1 MAQSALTP
9 HFFAHFWANFAW
21 PWAHRNLIWQFARRE
36 VLGRYRGSV
45 LGVGWAVLTP
55 MAMLAVYTLV
65 FRHIF
70 KAKWPGVEDGNLS
83 FALNLFAGLLVFNWA
98 AEFLSRA
105 PRLMTDQPNLV
116 TKVVFPLQVLPW
128 SALMSS
134 FFHVLVSCFVWL
146 AGCLLFGQ
154 GVHASWL
161 ALPLVF
167 LALVPT
173 LLGLGWA
180 LSALGVYF
188 RDLGEIV
195 GLFMGML
202 LFLTP
207 VFFPLSVLPDFWQVW
222 VQFNPL
228 ATPIE
233 ALRQIG
239 LMGVWPKFS
248 GLLQL
253 FLIGLGV
260 ALDWMRGVGLKA
272 IGDHENTLG
281 AQARHLLEK
290 VDGIRFI
297 GTSEKR
303 TGVVSF
309 LVDGVHPYDIGTLL
323 DPMGIAVRT
332 GHHCTQPLM
341 DFYDVPGTVRA
352 SFGVYNTLQE
362 VDALAA
368 GVERAVRMLR

>member
-1 MAQSALTP
+1 MEISV
-9 HFFAHFWANFAW
+9 FSFKFWANYSKNYAW
-21 PWAHRNLIWQFARRE
+21 PWANRNLIWQFARRE
-36 VLGRYRGSV
+36 VLGRYRGSII
-45 LGVGWAVLTP
+45 GIGWSVLTP

-70 KAKWPGVEDGNLS
+70 KATWPGVQDGNMS

-105 PRLMTDQPNLV
+105 PRLVTEQPNLV

-134 FFHVLVSCFVWL
+134 FFHVMVSCAVWL

-154 GVHASWL
+154 GLHASWL

-167 LALVPT
+167 LALAPM

-188 RDLGEIV
+188 RDLSEIV

-207 VFFPLSVLPDFWQVW
+207 VFFPLSVLPDFLQVW

-239 LMGVWPKFS
+239 LIGVWPNFS
-248 GLLQL
+248 SLLQL
-253 FLIGLGV
+253 FVAGLGM
-260 ALDWMRGVGLKA
+260 AF
-272 IGDHENTLG
+272 LG
-281 AQARHLLEK
+281 AWLFEK
-290 VDGIRFI
+290 SRKGF
-297 GTSEKR
+297 
-303 TGVVSF
+303 
-309 LVDGVHPYDIGTLL
+309 
-323 DPMGIAVRT
+323 A
-332 GHHCTQPLM
+332 
-341 DFYDVPGTVRA
+341 DV
-352 SFGVYNTLQE
+352 L
-362 VDALAA
+362 
-368 GVERAVRMLR
+368 

>member
-1 MAQSALTP
+1 MQTSPLSFLRLFVR
-9 HFFAHFWANFAW
+9 HFLW
-21 PWAHRNLIWQFARRE
+21 PLSQRNLIWQFARRE

-45 LGVGWAVLTP
+45 LGVSWSVLTP

-70 KAKWPGVEDGNLS
+70 KAKWPGVEDGNMS

-128 SALMSS
+128 SALLSS
-134 FFHVLVSCFVWL
+134 FFHVMVSCLVWL

-154 GVHASWL
+154 GIHASWL

-207 VFFPLSVLPDFWQVW
+207 VFFPLSVLPDFLQGW
-222 VQFNPL
+222 VAFNPL
-228 ATPIE
+228 AVPIE
-233 ALRQIG
+233 ALRSIG
-239 LMGVWPKFS
+239 LMGVWPNFAA
-248 GLLQL
+248 LLQL
-253 FLIGLGV
+253 LVVGCVLALG
-260 ALDWMRGVGLKA
+260 
-272 IGDHENTLG
+272 G
-281 AQARHLLEK
+281 AWLFERSRKGFA
-290 VDGIRFI
+290 
-297 GTSEKR
+297 
-303 TGVVSF
+303 
-309 LVDGVHPYDIGTLL
+309 
-323 DPMGIAVRT
+323 
-332 GHHCTQPLM
+332 
-341 DFYDVPGTVRA
+341 DV
-352 SFGVYNTLQE
+352 L
-362 VDALAA
+362 
-368 GVERAVRMLR
+368 

>member
-1 MAQSALTP
+1 MGISV
-9 HFFAHFWANFAW
+9 FSFKFWAHYSKNYAW
-21 PWAHRNLIWQFARRE
+21 PWANRNLIWQFARRE
-36 VLGRYRGSV
+36 VLGRYRGSII
-45 LGVGWAVLTP
+45 GIGWSVLTP

-70 KAKWPGVEDGNLS
+70 KATWPGVQDGNMS

-105 PRLMTDQPNLV
+105 PRLVTEQPNLV

-134 FFHVLVSCFVWL
+134 FFHVMVSCAVWL

-154 GVHASWL
+154 GLHASWL

-167 LALVPT
+167 LALAPM

-188 RDLGEIV
+188 RDLSEIV

-207 VFFPLSVLPDFWQVW
+207 VFFPLSVLPDFLQVW

-239 LMGVWPKFS
+239 LIGVWPNFS
-248 GLLQL
+248 SLLQL
-253 FLIGLGV
+253 FVAGLGM
-260 ALDWMRGVGLKA
+260 AF
-272 IGDHENTLG
+272 LG
-281 AQARHLLEK
+281 AWLFEK
-290 VDGIRFI
+290 SRKGF
-297 GTSEKR
+297 
-303 TGVVSF
+303 
-309 LVDGVHPYDIGTLL
+309 
-323 DPMGIAVRT
+323 A
-332 GHHCTQPLM
+332 
-341 DFYDVPGTVRA
+341 DV
-352 SFGVYNTLQE
+352 L
-362 VDALAA
+362 
-368 GVERAVRMLR
+368 

>member
-1 MAQSALTP
+1 MLTSILSFLRLFLK
-9 HFFAHFWANFAW
+9 HYVW
-21 PWAHRNLIWQFARRE
+21 PLGQRNLIWQFARRE

-45 LGVGWAVLTP
+45 LGVSWSVLTP

-105 PRLMTDQPNLV
+105 PRLVAEQPNLV

-128 SALMSS
+128 SALLSS
-134 FFHVLVSCFVWL
+134 FFHVMVSCLVWL

-154 GVHASWL
+154 GVHASWM

-188 RDLGEIV
+188 RDLSEIV

-207 VFFPLSVLPDFWQVW
+207 VFFPLSVLPDFLQGW
-222 VQFNPL
+222 VAFNPL
-228 ATPIE
+228 AVPIE
-233 ALRQIG
+233 ALRSIG
-239 LMGVWPKFS
+239 LMGVWPNFAA
-248 GLLQL
+248 LVQL
-253 FLIGLGV
+253 FVVGCVLALG
-260 ALDWMRGVGLKA
+260 
-272 IGDHENTLG
+272 G
-281 AQARHLLEK
+281 AWLFE
-290 VDGIRFI
+290 
-297 GTSEKR
+297 TSRK
-303 TGVVSF
+303 GF
-309 LVDGVHPYDIGTLL
+309 
-323 DPMGIAVRT
+323 A
-332 GHHCTQPLM
+332 
-341 DFYDVPGTVRA
+341 DV
-352 SFGVYNTLQE
+352 L
-362 VDALAA
+362 
-368 GVERAVRMLR
+368 

>member
-1 MAQSALTP
+1 MEMSV
-9 HFFAHFWANFAW
+9 FSFKFWAHYSKNYAW
-21 PWAHRNLIWQFARRE
+21 PWANRNLIWQFARRE
-36 VLGRYRGSV
+36 VLGRYRGSII
-45 LGVGWAVLTP
+45 GIGWSVLTP

-70 KAKWPGVEDGNLS
+70 KATWPGVQDGNMS

-105 PRLMTDQPNLV
+105 PRLVTEQPNLV

-134 FFHVLVSCFVWL
+134 FFHVMVSCAVWL

-154 GVHASWL
+154 GLHASWL

-167 LALVPT
+167 LALAPM

-188 RDLGEIV
+188 RDLSEIV

-207 VFFPLSVLPDFWQVW
+207 VFFPLSVLPDFLQVW

-239 LMGVWPKFS
+239 LIGVWPNFS
-248 GLLQL
+248 SLLQL
-253 FLIGLGV
+253 FVAGLGM
-260 ALDWMRGVGLKA
+260 AF
-272 IGDHENTLG
+272 LG
-281 AQARHLLEK
+281 AWLFEK
-290 VDGIRFI
+290 SRKGF
-297 GTSEKR
+297 
-303 TGVVSF
+303 
-309 LVDGVHPYDIGTLL
+309 
-323 DPMGIAVRT
+323 A
-332 GHHCTQPLM
+332 
-341 DFYDVPGTVRA
+341 DV
-352 SFGVYNTLQE
+352 L
-362 VDALAA
+362 
-368 GVERAVRMLR
+368 

>member
-1 MAQSALTP
+1 MQTSPLSFLRLFVR
-9 HFFAHFWANFAW
+9 HFLW
-21 PWAHRNLIWQFARRE
+21 PLGQRNLIWQFARRE

-45 LGVGWAVLTP
+45 LGVSWSVLTP

-70 KAKWPGVEDGNLS
+70 KAKWPGVEDGNMS

-105 PRLMTDQPNLV
+105 PRLVTEQPNLV

-128 SALMSS
+128 SALLSS
-134 FFHVLVSCFVWL
+134 FFHALVSCAVWL

-154 GVHASWL
+154 GLHVSWL

-167 LALVPT
+167 LALMPT

-188 RDLGEIV
+188 KDLGEIV
-195 GLFMGML
+195 GLVMGML

-207 VFFPLSVLPDFWQVW
+207 VFFPLSVLPDFLQVW

-228 ATPIE
+228 AIPIE

-239 LMGVWPKFS
+239 LMGVWPNVS
-248 GLLQL
+248 SLLQL
-253 FLIGLGV
+253 FAVGLGV
-260 ALDWMRGVGLKA
+260 ALG
-272 IGDHENTLG
+272 G
-281 AQARHLLEK
+281 AWLFERSRKGFA
-290 VDGIRFI
+290 
-297 GTSEKR
+297 
-303 TGVVSF
+303 
-309 LVDGVHPYDIGTLL
+309 
-323 DPMGIAVRT
+323 
-332 GHHCTQPLM
+332 
-341 DFYDVPGTVRA
+341 DV
-352 SFGVYNTLQE
+352 L
-362 VDALAA
+362 
-368 GVERAVRMLR
+368 

>member
-1 MAQSALTP
+1 MLNSLLS
-9 HFFAHFWANFAW
+9 FFRLWLKQFMW
-21 PWAHRNLIWQFARRE
+21 PWSQRNLIWQFARRE

-45 LGVGWAVLTP
+45 LGVSWSVLTP

-70 KAKWPGVEDGNLS
+70 KAKWPGVDDGNLS

-105 PRLMTDQPNLV
+105 PRLVTEQPNLV

-134 FFHVLVSCFVWL
+134 FFHAMVSCAVWL

-154 GVHASWL
+154 GMHLSWL

-167 LALVPT
+167 LALMPT
-173 LLGLGWA
+173 LLGLGWI

-188 RDLGEIV
+188 RDLAEIV
-195 GLFMGML
+195 GLFMGMM

-207 VFFPLSVLPDFWQVW
+207 VFFPLSVLPDFLQTW

-248 GLLQL
+248 SLLQL
-253 FLIGLGV
+253 FVVGLGL
-260 ALDWMRGVGLKA
+260 AMF
-272 IGDHENTLG
+272 G
-281 AQARHLLEK
+281 AWLFEK
-290 VDGIRFI
+290 SRKGF
-297 GTSEKR
+297 
-303 TGVVSF
+303 
-309 LVDGVHPYDIGTLL
+309 
-323 DPMGIAVRT
+323 A
-332 GHHCTQPLM
+332 
-341 DFYDVPGTVRA
+341 DV
-352 SFGVYNTLQE
+352 L
-362 VDALAA
+362 
-368 GVERAVRMLR
+368 

>member
-1 MAQSALTP
+1 MLTSLLSFLRLFLK
-9 HFFAHFWANFAW
+9 HYVW
-21 PWAHRNLIWQFARRE
+21 PLGQRNLIWQFARRE

-45 LGVGWAVLTP
+45 LGVGWTVLTP

-70 KAKWPGVEDGNLS
+70 KAKWPGVEDGNMS

-105 PRLMTDQPNLV
+105 PRLVAEQPNLV

-128 SALMSS
+128 SALLSS
-134 FFHVLVSCFVWL
+134 FFHVAVSCLVWL

-188 RDLGEIV
+188 RDLSEIV
-195 GLFMGML
+195 GLFMGMF

-207 VFFPLSVLPDFWQVW
+207 VFFPLSVLPDFLQGW
-222 VQFNPL
+222 VAFNPL
-228 ATPIE
+228 AVPIE
-233 ALRQIG
+233 ALRSIG
-239 LMGVWPKFS
+239 LMGVWPNFAS
-248 GLLQL
+248 LTQL
-253 FLIGLGV
+253 FLVGVLV
-260 ALDWMRGVGLKA
+260 ALF
-272 IGDHENTLG
+272 G
-281 AQARHLLEK
+281 AWLFE
-290 VDGIRFI
+290 
-297 GTSEKR
+297 TSRK
-303 TGVVSF
+303 GF
-309 LVDGVHPYDIGTLL
+309 
-323 DPMGIAVRT
+323 A
-332 GHHCTQPLM
+332 
-341 DFYDVPGTVRA
+341 DV
-352 SFGVYNTLQE
+352 L
-362 VDALAA
+362 
-368 GVERAVRMLR
+368 

>member
-1 MAQSALTP
+1 MSS
-9 HFFAHFWANFAW
+9 FASNFWNQFAW
-21 PWAHRNLIWQFARRE
+21 PRSHRNLIWQFARRE

-45 LGVGWAVLTP
+45 LGIGWSVLTP

-134 FFHVLVSCFVWL
+134 FFHVLVSCAVWL

-154 GVHASWL
+154 GLHASWL

-167 LALVPT
+167 LALVPM

-195 GLFMGML
+195 GLFMGMF

-207 VFFPLSVLPDFWQVW
+207 VFFPLSVLPDFLQMW
-222 VQFNPL
+222 VSFNPL
-228 ATPIE
+228 AIPIE
-233 ALRQIG
+233 ALRSIG
-239 LMGVWPKFS
+239 LMGQWPQFAA
-248 GLLQL
+248 LLQL
-253 FLIGLGV
+253 F
-260 ALDWMRGVGLKA
+260 AVGLLVA
-272 IGDHENTLG
+272 VGG
-281 AQARHLLEK
+281 AWLFEK
-290 VDGIRFI
+290 SRKGF
-297 GTSEKR
+297 
-303 TGVVSF
+303 
-309 LVDGVHPYDIGTLL
+309 
-323 DPMGIAVRT
+323 A
-332 GHHCTQPLM
+332 
-341 DFYDVPGTVRA
+341 DV
-352 SFGVYNTLQE
+352 L
-362 VDALAA
+362 
-368 GVERAVRMLR
+368 

>member
-1 MAQSALTP
+1 MLTSLLTFLRLFLKHYVMP
-9 HFFAHFWANFAW
+9 LGQ
-21 PWAHRNLIWQFARRE
+21 RNLIWQFARRE

-45 LGVGWAVLTP
+45 LGVSWSVLTP

-70 KAKWPGVEDGNLS
+70 KAKWPGVEDGNMS

-98 AEFLSRA
+98 AEFLSLA
-105 PRLMTDQPNLV
+105 PRLVAEQPNLV

-128 SALMSS
+128 SALLSS
-134 FFHVLVSCFVWL
+134 FFHVMVSCLVWL

-188 RDLGEIV
+188 RDLSEIV

-207 VFFPLSVLPDFWQVW
+207 VFFPLSVLPDFLQSW
-222 VQFNPL
+222 VAFNPL
-228 ATPIE
+228 AVPIE
-233 ALRQIG
+233 ALRSIG
-239 LMGVWPKFS
+239 LMGVWPNFLS
-248 GLLQL
+248 LLQL
-253 FLIGLGV
+253 FLVGCVLALG
-260 ALDWMRGVGLKA
+260 
-272 IGDHENTLG
+272 G
-281 AQARHLLEK
+281 AWLFE
-290 VDGIRFI
+290 
-297 GTSEKR
+297 TSRK
-303 TGVVSF
+303 GF
-309 LVDGVHPYDIGTLL
+309 
-323 DPMGIAVRT
+323 A
-332 GHHCTQPLM
+332 
-341 DFYDVPGTVRA
+341 DV
-352 SFGVYNTLQE
+352 L
-362 VDALAA
+362 
-368 GVERAVRMLR
+368 

>member
-1 MAQSALTP
+1 MAYL
-9 HFFAHFWANFAW
+9 W
-21 PWAHRNLIWQFARRE
+21 PWRWRDLIWQFARRE

-45 LGVGWAVLTP
+45 LGVGWSVLTP
-55 MAMLAVYTLV
+55 MAMLVVYTLV

-70 KAKWPGVEDGNLS
+70 KAKWPGVEDGNMS

-128 SALMSS
+128 SALLSS
-134 FFHVLVSCFVWL
+134 FFHVMVSCVVWL

-154 GVHASWL
+154 GIHFAWL

-207 VFFPLSVLPDFWQVW
+207 VFFPLSVLPDFLQFW
-222 VQFNPL
+222 VAFNPL
-228 ATPIE
+228 AVPIE
-233 ALRQIG
+233 ALRSIG
-239 LMGVWPKFS
+239 LMGVWPNFLS
-248 GLLQL
+248 LLQL
-253 FLIGLGV
+253 FLIGCVLALG
-260 ALDWMRGVGLKA
+260 
-272 IGDHENTLG
+272 G
-281 AQARHLLEK
+281 AWLFE
-290 VDGIRFI
+290 
-297 GTSEKR
+297 TSRK
-303 TGVVSF
+303 GF
-309 LVDGVHPYDIGTLL
+309 
-323 DPMGIAVRT
+323 A
-332 GHHCTQPLM
+332 
-341 DFYDVPGTVRA
+341 DV
-352 SFGVYNTLQE
+352 L
-362 VDALAA
+362 
-368 GVERAVRMLR
+368 

>member
-1 MAQSALTP
+1 MQTSLMSFLRLFVR
-9 HFFAHFWANFAW
+9 HFLW
-21 PWAHRNLIWQFARRE
+21 PLGQRNLIWQFARRE

-45 LGVGWAVLTP
+45 LGVSWSVLTP

-105 PRLMTDQPNLV
+105 PRLVTEQPNLV

-128 SALMSS
+128 SALLSS
-134 FFHVLVSCFVWL
+134 FFHALVSCAVWL

-154 GVHASWL
+154 GLHVSWL

-167 LALVPT
+167 LALMPT

-188 RDLGEIV
+188 KDLGEIV
-195 GLFMGML
+195 GLVMGML

-207 VFFPLSVLPDFWQVW
+207 VFFPLSVLPDFLQVW

-228 ATPIE
+228 AIPIE

-239 LMGVWPKFS
+239 LMGVWPDVS
-248 GLLQL
+248 SLLQL
-253 FLIGLGV
+253 FAVGLGV
-260 ALDWMRGVGLKA
+260 ALG
-272 IGDHENTLG
+272 G
-281 AQARHLLEK
+281 AWLFERSRKGFA
-290 VDGIRFI
+290 
-297 GTSEKR
+297 
-303 TGVVSF
+303 
-309 LVDGVHPYDIGTLL
+309 
-323 DPMGIAVRT
+323 
-332 GHHCTQPLM
+332 
-341 DFYDVPGTVRA
+341 DV
-352 SFGVYNTLQE
+352 L
-362 VDALAA
+362 
-368 GVERAVRMLR
+368 

>member
-1 MAQSALTP
+1 MMAGFAS
-9 HFFAHFWANFAW
+9 HFLKHFAW
-21 PWAHRNLIWQFARRE
+21 PWRHRNLIWQFARRE

-45 LGVGWAVLTP
+45 LGIGWSVLTP

-128 SALMSS
+128 SALLSS
-134 FFHVLVSCFVWL
+134 FFHVLVSCLVWL
-146 AGCLLFGQ
+146 AGCVLFGQ
-154 GVHASWL
+154 GIHASWL

-167 LALVPT
+167 IALVPT
-173 LLGLGWA
+173 LLGLGWT

-207 VFFPLSVLPDFWQVW
+207 VFFPLSVLPDFLQVW
-222 VQFNPL
+222 VALNPL
-228 ATPIE
+228 AIPIE
-233 ALRQIG
+233 ALRSIG
-239 LMGVWPKFS
+239 LLGQWPQFAM
-248 GLLQL
+248 LLQL
-253 FLIGLGV
+253 F
-260 ALDWMRGVGLKA
+260 GVGCVLA
-272 IGDHENTLG
+272 ICG
-281 AQARHLLEK
+281 AWLFEK
-290 VDGIRFI
+290 SRKGF
-297 GTSEKR
+297 
-303 TGVVSF
+303 
-309 LVDGVHPYDIGTLL
+309 
-323 DPMGIAVRT
+323 A
-332 GHHCTQPLM
+332 
-341 DFYDVPGTVRA
+341 DV
-352 SFGVYNTLQE
+352 L
-362 VDALAA
+362 
-368 GVERAVRMLR
+368 

>member
-1 MAQSALTP
+1 MLTSLLSFLRLFLK
-9 HFFAHFWANFAW
+9 HYVW
-21 PWAHRNLIWQFARRE
+21 PLGQRNLIWQFARRE

-45 LGVGWAVLTP
+45 LGVSWSVLTP

-70 KAKWPGVEDGNLS
+70 KAKWPGVEDGNMS

-105 PRLMTDQPNLV
+105 PRLVAEQPNLV

-128 SALMSS
+128 SALLSS
-134 FFHVLVSCFVWL
+134 FFHAMVSCFVWL

-167 LALVPT
+167 LALMPT

-188 RDLGEIV
+188 KDLGEIV

-207 VFFPLSVLPDFWQVW
+207 VFFPLSVLPDFLQTW

-228 ATPIE
+228 AIPIE

-239 LMGVWPKFS
+239 LIGQWPQFAS
-248 GLLQL
+248 LLQL
-253 FLIGLGV
+253 FV
-260 ALDWMRGVGLKA
+260 AGMVVA
-272 IGDHENTLG
+272 VFG
-281 AQARHLLEK
+281 AWLFEK
-290 VDGIRFI
+290 SRKGF
-297 GTSEKR
+297 
-303 TGVVSF
+303 
-309 LVDGVHPYDIGTLL
+309 
-323 DPMGIAVRT
+323 A
-332 GHHCTQPLM
+332 
-341 DFYDVPGTVRA
+341 DV
-352 SFGVYNTLQE
+352 L
-362 VDALAA
+362 
-368 GVERAVRMLR
+368 

>member
-1 MAQSALTP
+1 MLTSLLS
-9 HFFAHFWANFAW
+9 FFRLFLKHYVW
-21 PWAHRNLIWQFARRE
+21 PLGQRNLIWQFARRE

-45 LGVGWAVLTP
+45 LGVSWSVLTP

-70 KAKWPGVEDGNLS
+70 KAKWPGVEDGNMS

-105 PRLMTDQPNLV
+105 PRLVAEQPNLV

-128 SALMSS
+128 SALLSS
-134 FFHVLVSCFVWL
+134 FFHVMVSCLVWL

-207 VFFPLSVLPDFWQVW
+207 VFFPLSVLPDFLQGW
-222 VQFNPL
+222 VAFNPL
-228 ATPIE
+228 AVPIE
-233 ALRQIG
+233 ALRSIG
-239 LMGVWPKFS
+239 LMGVWPNFLS
-248 GLLQL
+248 LLQL
-253 FLIGLGV
+253 FLVGCVLALG
-260 ALDWMRGVGLKA
+260 
-272 IGDHENTLG
+272 G
-281 AQARHLLEK
+281 AWLFE
-290 VDGIRFI
+290 
-297 GTSEKR
+297 TSRK
-303 TGVVSF
+303 GF
-309 LVDGVHPYDIGTLL
+309 
-323 DPMGIAVRT
+323 A
-332 GHHCTQPLM
+332 
-341 DFYDVPGTVRA
+341 DV
-352 SFGVYNTLQE
+352 L
-362 VDALAA
+362 
-368 GVERAVRMLR
+368 

>member
-1 MAQSALTP
+1 MAEFASTFLKHFALP
-9 HFFAHFWANFAW
+9 LGHL
-21 PWAHRNLIWQFARRE
+21 NLIWQFARRE

-45 LGVGWAVLTP
+45 LGIGWSVLTP

-70 KAKWPGVEDGNLS
+70 KAKWPGVEDGNMS

-128 SALMSS
+128 SALLSS
-134 FFHVLVSCFVWL
+134 FFHVMVSCLVWL

-154 GVHASWL
+154 GIHASWL

-195 GLFMGML
+195 GLVMGML

-207 VFFPLSVLPDFWQVW
+207 VFFPLSVLPDFLQGW
-222 VQFNPL
+222 VAFNPL
-228 ATPIE
+228 AVPIE
-233 ALRQIG
+233 ALRSIG
-239 LMGVWPKFS
+239 LMGVWPNFLA
-248 GLLQL
+248 LLQL
-253 FLIGLGV
+253 FLVGCVLALG
-260 ALDWMRGVGLKA
+260 
-272 IGDHENTLG
+272 G
-281 AQARHLLEK
+281 AWLFE
-290 VDGIRFI
+290 
-297 GTSEKR
+297 TSRK
-303 TGVVSF
+303 GF
-309 LVDGVHPYDIGTLL
+309 
-323 DPMGIAVRT
+323 A
-332 GHHCTQPLM
+332 
-341 DFYDVPGTVRA
+341 DV
-352 SFGVYNTLQE
+352 L
-362 VDALAA
+362 
-368 GVERAVRMLR
+368 

>member
-1 MAQSALTP
+1 MLKSLLTFLRLFLK
-9 HFFAHFWANFAW
+9 HYVW
-21 PWAHRNLIWQFARRE
+21 PLGQRNLIWQFARRE

-45 LGVGWAVLTP
+45 LGVSWSVLTP

-70 KAKWPGVEDGNLS
+70 KAKWPGVEDGNMS

-105 PRLMTDQPNLV
+105 PRLVAEQPNLV

-128 SALMSS
+128 SALLSS
-134 FFHVLVSCFVWL
+134 FFHVMVSCLVWL

-188 RDLGEIV
+188 RDLSEIV
-195 GLFMGML
+195 GLFMGMF

-207 VFFPLSVLPDFWQVW
+207 VFFPLSVLPDFLQGW
-222 VQFNPL
+222 VAFNPL
-228 ATPIE
+228 AVPIE
-233 ALRQIG
+233 ALRSIG
-239 LMGVWPKFS
+239 LMGVWPNFLA
-248 GLLQL
+248 LLQL
-253 FLIGLGV
+253 FLVGCVLALG
-260 ALDWMRGVGLKA
+260 
-272 IGDHENTLG
+272 G
-281 AQARHLLEK
+281 AWLFE
-290 VDGIRFI
+290 
-297 GTSEKR
+297 TSRK
-303 TGVVSF
+303 GF
-309 LVDGVHPYDIGTLL
+309 
-323 DPMGIAVRT
+323 A
-332 GHHCTQPLM
+332 
-341 DFYDVPGTVRA
+341 DV
-352 SFGVYNTLQE
+352 L
-362 VDALAA
+362 
-368 GVERAVRMLR
+368 

>member
-1 MAQSALTP
+1 MEVSV
-9 HFFAHFWANFAW
+9 FSFKFWAHYSKNYAW
-21 PWAHRNLIWQFARRE
+21 PWANRNLIWQFARRE
-36 VLGRYRGSV
+36 VLGRYRGSII
-45 LGVGWAVLTP
+45 GIGWSVLTP

-70 KAKWPGVEDGNLS
+70 KATWPGVQDGNMS

-105 PRLMTDQPNLV
+105 PRLVTEQPNLV

-134 FFHVLVSCFVWL
+134 FFHVMVSCAVWL

-154 GVHASWL
+154 GLHASWL

-167 LALVPT
+167 LALAPM

-188 RDLGEIV
+188 RDLSEIV

-207 VFFPLSVLPDFWQVW
+207 VFFPLSVLPDFLQVW

-239 LMGVWPKFS
+239 LIGVWPNFS
-248 GLLQL
+248 SLLQL
-253 FLIGLGV
+253 FVAGLGM
-260 ALDWMRGVGLKA
+260 AF
-272 IGDHENTLG
+272 LG
-281 AQARHLLEK
+281 AWLFEK
-290 VDGIRFI
+290 SRKGF
-297 GTSEKR
+297 
-303 TGVVSF
+303 
-309 LVDGVHPYDIGTLL
+309 
-323 DPMGIAVRT
+323 A
-332 GHHCTQPLM
+332 
-341 DFYDVPGTVRA
+341 DV
-352 SFGVYNTLQE
+352 L
-362 VDALAA
+362 
-368 GVERAVRMLR
+368 

>member
-1 MAQSALTP
+1 MLNSLLS
-9 HFFAHFWANFAW
+9 FFRLWLKQFMW
-21 PWAHRNLIWQFARRE
+21 PWSQRNLIWQFARRE

-45 LGVGWAVLTP
+45 LGVSWSVLTP

-70 KAKWPGVEDGNLS
+70 KAKWPGVDDGNLS

-105 PRLMTDQPNLV
+105 PRLVTEQPNLV

-128 SALMSS
+128 SALLSS
-134 FFHVLVSCFVWL
+134 FFHAMVSCAVWL

-154 GVHASWL
+154 GMHLSWL

-167 LALVPT
+167 LALMPT
-173 LLGLGWA
+173 LLGLGWI
-180 LSALGVYF
+180 LSALGVSF
-188 RDLGEIV
+188 RDLAEIV
-195 GLFMGML
+195 GLFMGMM

-207 VFFPLSVLPDFWQVW
+207 VFFPLSVLPDFLQTW

-248 GLLQL
+248 SLLQL
-253 FLIGLGV
+253 FVVGLGL
-260 ALDWMRGVGLKA
+260 AMF
-272 IGDHENTLG
+272 G
-281 AQARHLLEK
+281 AWLFEK
-290 VDGIRFI
+290 SRKGF
-297 GTSEKR
+297 
-303 TGVVSF
+303 
-309 LVDGVHPYDIGTLL
+309 
-323 DPMGIAVRT
+323 A
-332 GHHCTQPLM
+332 
-341 DFYDVPGTVRA
+341 DV
-352 SFGVYNTLQE
+352 L
-362 VDALAA
+362 
-368 GVERAVRMLR
+368 